1 MKGNQAMKISRRKA
15 LALLSGASAI
25 LLHRESL
32 AQGSAFGRLPNRAS
46 AEAASPEPEITPG
59 PFKGTRE
66 SLREWQVP
74 DWYRDAKFGVWAHWG
89 PQSAIEYGD
98 WYARNMYLQGH
109 KQYEY
114 HVKVYGHPTK
124 VGYKD
129 VIPTWKAEKF
139 DPDHLLELY
148 KKAGAK
154 YFCSMAVHHDGFDLW
169 NSKYQP
175 RWNSIAI
182 GPKRDIVGAFKKAAV
197 KQGLRFAVSEH
208 LAPSY
213 HWFSTS
219 HMSDKTGPL
228 AGVPYDGA
236 DSAYADLYHELPK
249 YYPYGE
255 RILNDRQ
262 APAAWKLHYFKRIK
276 DLVDKYEP
284 DLLYSDGDIFFE
296 QYGLAL
302 VANLYNLDAQR
313 HSGRCEAV
321 YTSKLVSDCQTG
333 TCVLDW
339 ERGVA
344 SGIPET
350 PWQTDTCIGDW
361 HYNREAKYKSPKQ
374 VIDLLV
380 DIVSRNGNLMLNF
393 PLPNSGELDYE
404 ELIILEEI
412 TKWMVIN
419 SEGIYATRPW
429 KTFGDGPV
437 ATVVPASGGTR
448 FNEAGRRDLTAEE
461 VRFTMKGDTLYAF
474 IMGWPDKLTLI
485 KPLATTSSFESP
497 KIQNVELLGYKD
509 KVKWIQDEQGLTV
522 VMPQYRP
529 CDYAIALKIITS

>member
-1 MKGNQAMKISRRKA
+1 MKLSRRKVISV
-15 LALLSGASAI
+15 LAGAPAVLLC
-25 LLHRESL
+25 RKSL
-32 AQGSAFGRLPNRAS
+32 AASTFGRLFD
-46 AEAASPEPEITPG
+46 EAPGMMLDESVQPDLGITPG
-59 PFKGTRE
+59 PFHGTRE

-74 DWYRDAKFGVWAHWG
+74 DWYRDAKFGIWAHWG
-89 PQSAIEYGD
+89 PQSAVEYGD

-114 HVKVYGHPTK
+114 HVKTYGHPTK
-124 VGYKD
+124 VGFKD
-129 VIPTWKAEKF
+129 VIATWKADRF
-139 DPDHLLELY
+139 DPDHLLRLY

-169 NSKYQP
+169 KSKYQP
-175 RWNSIAI
+175 RWNSVAT
-182 GPKRDIVGAFKKAAV
+182 GPKRDIVGAFKKAANEH
-197 KQGLRFAVSEH
+197 GLRFALSEH

-228 AGVPYDGA
+228 AGIRYDGS
-236 DSAYADLYHELPK
+236 DPAYADLYHELPK

-262 APAAWKLHYFKRIK
+262 APAAWKQHYFKRIK
-276 DLVDKYEP
+276 DLVDNYEP

-296 QYGLAL
+296 EYGLAI
-302 VANLYNLDAQR
+302 VANLYNVDARR
-313 HSGRCEAV
+313 HGGRCEAV
-321 YTSKLVSDCQTG
+321 YTSKLPSDCQTG

-344 SGIPET
+344 AGIPDN

-374 VIDLLV
+374 VVDLLV

-393 PLPNSGELDYE
+393 PLPNSGELDYQ
-404 ELIILEEI
+404 ELVILDEI
-412 TKWMVIN
+412 SKWMAIN
-419 SEGIYATRPW
+419 GEGIYATRPW

-437 ATVVPASGGTR
+437 ATAPPGAGTR
-448 FNEAGRRDLTAEE
+448 FNEAGRNELTAEE
-461 VRFTMKGDTLYAF
+461 VRFTTKRDTLYAF

-485 KPLATTSSFESP
+485 KPLATTSKFSPP

-509 KVKWIQDEQGLTV
+509 KVKWAQDEQGLTV
-522 VMPQYRP
+522 VMPEQRP
-529 CDYAIALKIITS
+529 CDYAITLKITS

>member
-1 MKGNQAMKISRRKA
+1 MRGEDMKISRRKA
-15 LALLSGASAI
+15 ISLFAGIPAI
-25 LLHRESL
+25 LSNRNSFASSSL
-32 AQGSAFGRLPNRAS
+32 FGRTPLS
-46 AEAASPEPEITPG
+46 LDDDASPALEIAPG

-66 SLREWQVP
+66 SLREWRIP
-74 DWYRDAKFGVWAHWG
+74 DWYRDAKFGIWAHWG
-89 PQSAIEYGD
+89 PQSAIECGD
-98 WYARNMYLQGH
+98 WYARNMYIQGQR
-109 KQYEY
+109 QYEY

-129 VIPTWKAEKF
+129 VIPTWKAARF
-139 DPDHLLELY
+139 DPDHLLGLY

-169 NSKYQP
+169 NSQYQP
-175 RWNSIAI
+175 RWNSVAT
-182 GPKRDIVGAFKKAAV
+182 GPKRDIVGEFKSAAV
-197 KQGLRFAVSEH
+197 KHGLRFAVSEH

-236 DSAYADLYHELPK
+236 NPAYADLYHELPK
-249 YYPYGE
+249 YYPYSSE
-255 RILNDRQ
+255 HLLNDRQ

-276 DLVDKYEP
+276 DLVDKYQP
-284 DLLYSDGDIFFE
+284 DLLYTDGDIFFE
-296 QYGLAL
+296 QYGLAV
-302 VANLYNLDAQR
+302 VANLYNVDAQR
-313 HSGRCEAV
+313 HGGRCEAV
-321 YTSKLVSDCQTG
+321 YTSKLTSDCETG

-344 SGIPET
+344 AGIPEN
-350 PWQTDTCIGDW
+350 PWQTDTCIGEW

-404 ELIILEEI
+404 ELVILDEI
-412 TKWMVIN
+412 TKWMAIN
-419 SEGIYATRPW
+419 SEGIYGTRPW

-437 ATVVPASGGTR
+437 ATAPPSSAGTR
-448 FNEAGRRDLTAEE
+448 FNEAGRHDLTADE
-461 VRFTMKGDTLYAF
+461 VRFTTKGNTIYAF
-474 IMGWPDKLTLI
+474 VMGWPDKLTLI
-485 KPLATTSSFESP
+485 KPLATSSKLSP
-497 KIQNVELLGYKD
+497 PKVQNVELLGYKD
-509 KVKWIQDEQGLTV
+509 KVQWVQDEQGLTV
-522 VMPQYRP
+522 VMPEQRP
-529 CDYAIALKIITS
+529 CDYAITLKITS

>member
-1 MKGNQAMKISRRKA
+1 MKMSRRKA
-15 LALLSGASAI
+15 VSLLAGAPAI
-25 LLHRESL
+25 LSQPASFARSL
-32 AQGSAFGRLPNRAS
+32 GLGKLFDAAALADNAAPNL
-46 AEAASPEPEITPG
+46 EITPG

-66 SLREWQVP
+66 SLREWRVP
-74 DWYRDAKFGVWAHWG
+74 DWYRDAKFGIWAHWG

-98 WYARNMYLQGH
+98 WYARNMYIQGQ

-114 HVKVYGHPTK
+114 HVKVYGHPAK

-129 VIPTWKAEKF
+129 VIPLWNAAKF
-139 DPDHLLELY
+139 DPDHLLALY
-148 KKAGAK
+148 KRAGAR

-169 NSKYQP
+169 NSKYQT
-175 RWNSIAI
+175 RWNSVAI
-182 GPKRDIVGAFKKAAV
+182 GPKRDIVGEFKKAAA

-228 AGVPYDGA
+228 AGVAYDGA
-236 DSAYADLYHELPK
+236 DPAYADLYHELPK
-249 YYPYGE
+249 YYPYSE
-255 RILNDRQ
+255 RLLNDRQ
-262 APAAWKLHYFKRIK
+262 APASWEMHYFQRIK
-276 DLVDKYEP
+276 DLVDKYQP
-284 DLLYSDGDIFFE
+284 DLLYTDGDIFFE

-302 VANLYNLDAQR
+302 VANLYNVDAQR
-313 HSGRCEAV
+313 HGGRCEAV
-321 YTSKLVSDCQTG
+321 YTSKLATDCETG

-344 SGIPET
+344 GGIPEN
-350 PWQTDTCIGDW
+350 PWQTDTCIGEW

-374 VIDLLV
+374 VIDLLI

-404 ELIILEEI
+404 ERVILEEL
-412 TKWMVIN
+412 TKWMAVN

-437 ATVVPASGGTR
+437 ATAPPSAGGTR
-448 FNEAGRRDLTAEE
+448 FNEAARHDLTADE
-461 VRFTMKGDTLYAF
+461 VRFTAKGNTLYAF
-474 IMGWPDKLTLI
+474 VMGWPDRFALI
-485 KPLATTSSFESP
+485 KPLATVSKFSPP

-509 KVKWIQDEQGLTV
+509 KLQWAQDEQGLTV
-522 VMPQYRP
+522 IMPKEAP
-529 CDYAIALKIITS
+529 CEYAITLKIT